1 MDANTVAL
9 NQYMKEIEA
18 SDKAQDWK
26 DDYIDELTREGG
38 EYYPFIP
45 KNFIEAI
52 TEADLNKTIMLA
64 GYAHVTAKLA
74 FNDSKIY
81 LAEYA
86 VKITQEYWKKCA
98 AIKADADYDT
108 MTRSL

>member
-18 SDKAQDWK
+18 SDNAEQWK
-26 DDYIDELTREGG
+26 EDYIDELTREGG

-52 TEADLNKTIMLA
+52 TEADLSRSIMLSS
-64 GYAHVTAKLA
+64 YAHVAAKLPM
-74 FNDSKIY
+74 DSSKIY
-81 LAEYA
+81 FAEYA
-86 VKITQEYWKKCA
+86 VKVAQEYWKKCA